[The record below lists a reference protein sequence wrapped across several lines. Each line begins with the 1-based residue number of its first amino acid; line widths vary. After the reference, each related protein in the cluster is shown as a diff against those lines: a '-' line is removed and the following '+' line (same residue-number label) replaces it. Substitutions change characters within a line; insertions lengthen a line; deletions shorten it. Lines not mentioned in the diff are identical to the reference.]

1 MGTTY
6 SSLRRKGP
14 RCKASAKVKTQWV
27 YTDGKLTR
35 RMEQGLLEDPY
46 LVQWPDQHL
55 FALNDS
61 LHNAGNVA
69 ICGDVPQQIWHPA

>member
-1 MGTTY
+1 M
-6 SSLRRKGP
+6 
-14 RCKASAKVKTQWV
+14 A
-27 YTDGKLTR
+27 
-35 RMEQGLLEDPY
+35 QGLLEDPY